1 MSLTAHRG
9 DLLPEVHPHPLITIT
24 IRVIKLRAL
33 VMGSLKHKS
42 LLRAQLSLG
51 LRSEK
56 WLKLLWCHSLKQ
68 VQQRLLAVLLSLA
81 NKILCHRLYNYRLQR
96 GWSLLPNSIGRLNFT
111 KLLWN
116 AFGEVWFIMTGAS
129 LKTSKKLTW

>member
-1 MSLTAHRG
+1 MSLTARRG
-9 DLLPEVHPHPLITIT
+9 DLLQEVHPLIIITKT

-33 VMGSLKHKS
+33 VMGNLKHRS
-42 LLRAQLSLG
+42 LLRVQLSLD

-68 VQQRLLAVLLSLA
+68 VQRQLPVVLLSLA
-81 NKILCHRLYNYRLQR
+81 NKILPHRLCNCRLQR
-96 GWSLLPNSIGRLNFT
+96 GWSLLPSLIGRLNFT

-116 AFGEVWFIMTGAS
+116 AFGEAWFIITGAS

>member
-1 MSLTAHRG
+1 MSLTAHSG
-9 DLLPEVHPHPLITIT
+9 DLLPEFQPLIITIIT

-42 LLRAQLSLG
+42 LLRVQLSLG

-68 VQQRLLAVLLSLA
+68 VQQRLPVILLSLA
-81 NKILCHRLYNYRLQR
+81 SKILRHRLYNYRLLR
-96 GWSLLPNSIGRLNFT
+96 GWSLLPSLIGRLNFT
-111 KLLWN
+111 KQLWN
-116 AFGEVWFIMTGAS
+116 AFGEAWFTITGAS
-129 LKTSKKLTW
+129 LKTFKKLTW